1 MREAD
6 VDVDTG
12 LKKAQITAL
21 FSSRVL
27 YRLDVSVMWCVV
39 CGVWCVCC
47 SWLGEAR
54 HFFSVRNSV
63 LSMRLEQQQ
72 QQQRHAPS
80 MRPTRLFA
88 LEHTGF

>member
-39 CGVWCVCC
+39 CGMCV
-47 SWLGEAR
+47 
-54 HFFSVRNSV
+54 
-63 LSMRLEQQQ
+63 
-72 QQQRHAPS
+72 AP
-80 MRPTRLFA
+80 
-88 LEHTGF
+88 G

>member
-1 MREAD
+1 M
-6 VDVDTG
+6 
-12 LKKAQITAL
+12 
-21 FSSRVL
+21 
-27 YRLDVSVMWCVV
+27 V

-72 QQQRHAPS
+72 QQQQQQQRHAPS